1 MIRNLAREEGQV
13 VGWDGRTD
21 QNHLQKELP
30 TLNVETVKTSLMILL
45 PGRQEAGGSQP
56 PDA

>member
-13 VGWDGRTD
+13 AGWDGRAD

-30 TLNVETVKTSLMILL
+30 TLNVETLKTSRMILL
-45 PGRQEAGGSQP
+45 PGIQEAGGSQP
-56 PDA
+56 SDA